1 MTDSPNL
8 RLLDGLIA
16 MFDHMAAGSAVGTQV
31 AGIVACLDQLKEQ
44 STWTLGCA
52 RASIRLK
59 ALAADFAAK
68 HAFASVRDLDVL
80 ERMKAAFLELRSYVL
95 ADAARA

>member
-1 MTDSPNL
+1 MTDGPNL

-16 MFDHMAAGSAVGTQV
+16 MFDHMEAGTAVGTQ
-31 AGIVACLDQLKEQ
+31 AESIVACLDQLKQ
-44 STWTLGCA
+44 RSAWTLGYA

-59 ALAADFAAK
+59 ALAVTFAAK
-68 HAFASVRDLDVL
+68 HAFANARDLEAL

-95 ADAARA
+95 ADAVRA